1 MSETEKPAATDTAPD
16 NGQAGAQAGAKP
28 VPTVSDVFGQV
39 TWLMTQSKGHRN
51 FFVSDLEWL
60 AMPPLLHRQFRI
72 FPGKDQPL
80 GVALW
85 ATVSD
90 DVATRLSSGQTRLAP
105 ADWKSGENI
114 WLVELIAPFG
124 HQDKMLADLQQTV
137 FAGKQVSMHMTGQDG
152 KRTVTTLDQVLAN
165 AQAAVAATQEKA
177 SNGDAQPVN

>member
-1 MSETEKPAATDTAPD
+1 MSETEKPTSSETGPETP
-16 NGQAGAQAGAKP
+16 QAGAKP
-28 VPTVSDVFGQV
+28 VPTVSDIFGQV

-51 FFVSDLEWL
+51 FFVSDLEWM

-85 ATVSD
+85 AKVSD
-90 DVATRLSSGQTRLAP
+90 EVAARLSSGQNRLAP
-105 ADWKSGENI
+105 GDWNSGENF

-137 FAGKQVSMHMTGQDG
+137 FAGKQVNMHMTGQDG
-152 KRTVTTLDQVLAN
+152 KRSVTTLDQVLAN
-165 AQAAVAATQEKA
+165 ARAAAEAAAAQQSA

>member
-1 MSETEKPAATDTAPD
+1 MSETEKAPALSTGPD
-16 NGQAGAQAGAKP
+16 ANQAGAKP
-28 VPTVSDVFGQV
+28 VPTVFDTFGQV
-39 TWLMTQSKGHRN
+39 TWPMTQSKGHRN
-51 FFVSDLEWL
+51 FFVSDLEWM

-85 ATVSD
+85 AKVSD
-90 DVATRLSSGQTRLAP
+90 EVAARLSSGQNRLAP
-105 ADWKSGENI
+105 NDWNSGENV

-137 FAGKQVSMHMTGQDG
+137 FAGKEVNMHMTGQDG
-152 KRTVTTLDQVLAN
+152 KRSVTTLNEVLAN
-165 AQAAVAATQEKA
+165 AKAAAEAAATQANA

>member
-1 MSETEKPAATDTAPD
+1 MSETEKPASSETGPETT
-16 NGQAGAQAGAKP
+16 QAGGKP
-28 VPTVSDVFGQV
+28 VPTVSDIFGQV

-85 ATVSD
+85 AKVSD
-90 DVATRLSSGQTRLAP
+90 EVAARLSAGQNRLAP
-105 ADWKSGENI
+105 NDWNSGENF

-137 FAGKQVSMHMTGQDG
+137 FAGKEVNMHMTGPDG
-152 KRTVTTLDQVLAN
+152 KRSVTTLIQVLAD
-165 AQAAVAATQEKA
+165 AQAAAAVAQEKA

>member
-1 MSETEKPAATDTAPD
+1 MSETEKPASSETGPDAP
-16 NGQAGAQAGAKP
+16 QAGAKP
-28 VPTVSDVFGQV
+28 VPTVSDIFGQV

-85 ATVSD
+85 AKLSD
-90 DVATRLSSGQTRLAP
+90 EAAARLEGGSNRLAP
-105 ADWKSGENI
+105 NEWNSGPNL

-124 HQDKMLADLQQTV
+124 HQDKMLTDLQQTV
-137 FAGKQVSMHMTGQDG
+137 FAGQSFRMHATGKDGQRQVITLEGAGPEDAIPTP
-152 KRTVTTLDQVLAN
+152 TVTA
-165 AQAAVAATQEKA
+165 
-177 SNGDAQPVN
+177 GDMPPMN

>member
-1 MSETEKPAATDTAPD
+1 MSETEKPASSETGPETP
-16 NGQAGAQAGAKP
+16 QAGAKP

-51 FFVSDLEWL
+51 FFVSDLEWM

-85 ATVSD
+85 AKVSD
-90 DVATRLSSGQTRLAP
+90 EVAARLSSGQNRLAP
-105 ADWKSGENI
+105 GDWNSGENF

-124 HQDKMLADLQQTV
+124 HQDRMLADLQQTV
-137 FAGKQVSMHMTGQDG
+137 FAGKEVNMHMTGQDG
-152 KRTVTTLDQVLAN
+152 KRSVTTLTQVLAN
-165 AQAAVAATQEKA
+165 TKAAAAAAQEKA